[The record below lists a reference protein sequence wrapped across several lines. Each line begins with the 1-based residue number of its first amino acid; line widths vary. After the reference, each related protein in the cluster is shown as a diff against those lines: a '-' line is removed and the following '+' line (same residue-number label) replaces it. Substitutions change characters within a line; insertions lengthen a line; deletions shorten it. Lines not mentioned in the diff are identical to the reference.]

1 MEQLTEQLRRHCS
14 SWEKLEQ
21 GGEGGGDVGE
31 GGGEGGEGG
40 GGGVEE
46 DFATISLSS
55 TERLIE
61 I

>member
-1 MEQLTEQLRRHCS
+1 MDGG
-14 SWEKLEQ
+14 
-21 GGEGGGDVGE
+21 GGED
-31 GGGEGGEGG
+31 GGEGGEGG
-40 GGGVEE
+40 GSAGVEE